1 MRIPSFSISFS
12 AYKMGLNT
20 RRWLMVLNTRKSR
33 IHTDSIDRKRDV
45 HYSPFCPHLLL
56 VVGEQKERNW
66 FFTDWDTLYQYLDW
80 IIWVPFFLNSH
91 SIRHQFLHYFPK
103 MKRWEGKEGS
113 LLTLIITPTTDWRS
127 MGSEKKRL
135 QMPENTPKGMQKSRS
150 AVLLLALT
158 TTPWLLLLMNSLEMP
173 PQK

>member
-56 VVGEQKERNW
+56 VAGEQKERNW

-127 MGSEKKRL
+127 MGSEKSSKCQRTL
-135 QMPENTPKGMQKSRS
+135 PRECKSQG
-150 AVLLLALT
+150 LALT
-158 TTPWLLLLMNSLEMP
+158 TTPSWWIVLKSKFL
-173 PQK
+173 